1 VFVASRSGLRRCVLS
16 PGWCYRHQ
24 SDLAAM
30 GKHAFRWLAP
40 HWFSLAVTILLYLYR
55 VDMCVVYAGRGR
67 MRSKNI
73 VSDAQVSPAGRTN
86 VREIVIEI
94 VQIKQYMSAYCLAPL
109 QVDSKLAWVSAGVCG
124 VPLSNKLL

>member
-1 VFVASRSGLRRCVLS
+1 
-16 PGWCYRHQ
+16 
-24 SDLAAM
+24 M
-30 GKHAFRWLAP
+30 
-40 HWFSLAVTILLYLYR
+40 YR

-109 QVDSKLAWVSAGVCG
+109 QVDCNPTWVPADVCG
-124 VPLSNKLL
+124 VPLSNNLL